1 MLGEIEAPEVETSV
15 TFLGWDGYTEVAE
28 IGAATAGSSATLVVP
43 KVYPVRESKNVTFTL
58 SEGLTWNYYDLPVTS
73 PEQTGVLQG
82 QTASNAVSVT
92 KAEPC
97 SHFRIIWP
105 RSLTRSAAA
114 LICVM

>member
-1 MLGEIEAPEVETSV
+1 MS
-15 TFLGWDGYTEVAE
+15 
-28 IGAATAGSSATLVVP
+28 AATAGSSATLVVP
-43 KVYPVRESKNVTFTL
+43 KVYSVWESKNVTFTL
-58 SEGLTWNYYDLPVTS
+58 SEGLTMNYYDLLVTS

-82 QTASNAVSVT
+82 QTASNAFSVT